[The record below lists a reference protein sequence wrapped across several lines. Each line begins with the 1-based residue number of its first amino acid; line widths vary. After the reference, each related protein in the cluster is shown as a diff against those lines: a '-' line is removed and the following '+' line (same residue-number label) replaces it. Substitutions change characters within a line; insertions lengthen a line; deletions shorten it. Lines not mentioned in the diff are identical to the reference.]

1 MATKEELFKT
11 NPPKGTKA
19 WSEKEDAQQAQ
30 KGTQQYVDGTAVV
43 NTPQHQQKK
52 EEEKKNIVDNTKK
65 NHQLATNVQRKRY
78 QPNYYQHV
86 KDDLI
91 DITEKKEE
99 KKEET
104 KQQSETPV
112 KQQDN
117 TIDPKEVKKEL
128 NELVY
133 GVPLYHND
141 SPVGYKKTDAP
152 AQQQQNV
159 EKQQSE
165 TPAQQQHHRPS
176 IKTKGIPTDEE
187 LLQYAPESE
196 ISSNTTKKEEKKEVT
211 KEANYDVPEQEFD
224 PMGYKRGNKQ
234 IQVENPSKPA
244 STPAPAKEE
253 VTKEETVKTPSEEEV
268 KQSEV
273 ESETQ
278 SKPADNT
285 ADGKKSLS
293 YVEMY
298 EQLNPK
304 PDPEQIKKQLKRQ
317 RTRNIISAIGD
328 GVSALSNLHFTTKG
342 APNMYDGKN
351 TLTEKSQARYD
362 KLMKGYKD
370 DLEAWRQGRM
380 KAEQLD
386 KEWNHRADREKV
398 TDDQWRQSFEH
409 TKSQAE
415 VTNKFN
421 KDKFDYEK
429 TKNSEVHELNK
440 DKHEEDKRQFDE
452 NMQLQWAKLNTEKDK
467 NAADTAYKTYIMNG
481 GKNSDKNKRTVLS
494 AEGGYDVS
502 IHPGVWEN
510 AVPQLFNIMMEEGID
525 PYPNL
530 SGTMKANAL
539 KEMTPEE
546 IENFVKG
553 QWQKSSRAV
562 ALIQHMSELD
572 PYNME
577 NASGSFDK
585 QLGNFTIPYQQWK
598 EEIDNIFNKMMDD
611 GGYGVYNENDA
622 ELVKASKIK
631 NLSTAEKEK
640 IITDHWQKS
649 PQAKDYIYEISR
661 SSIDDDNTMP
671 GVSNNNSDNTMP
683 GVK

>member
-43 NTPQHQQKK
+43 NTLQQKK
-52 EEEKKNIVDNTKK
+52 EDEKKNIVDNTKK
-65 NHQLATNVQRKRY
+65 NPQLATNVQRKRY

-176 IKTKGIPTDEE
+176 IKTKGLPTDEE

-234 IQVENPSKPA
+234 IQVDVPSKPV
-244 STPAPAKEE
+244 STPTPAKEE

-328 GVSALSNLHFTTKG
+328 GVSALSNLHFTSKG

-421 KDKFDYEK
+421 QDKFDYEK

-440 DKHEEDKRQFDE
+440 EKHEEDKRQFDE

-494 AEGGYDVS
+494 AEGGNDVS
-502 IHPGVWEN
+502 IHTGVWEN

-553 QWQKSSRAV
+553 QWQKSPRAV

-622 ELVKASKIK
+622 ELFKASKIN

-640 IITDHWQKS
+640 IITDHWQES
-649 PQAKDYIYEISR
+649 PQAKDYIYKISR

-671 GVSNNNSDNTMP
+671 GVSNSNSDNTMP
-683 GVK
+683 GVKK

>member
-1 MATKEELFKT
+1 MATKEELFK
-11 NPPKGTKA
+11 NNSPKGSKA

-30 KGTQQYVDGTAVV
+30 KGTQQYVDGTAV
-43 NTPQHQQKK
+43 
-52 EEEKKNIVDNTKK
+52 
-65 NHQLATNVQRKRY
+65 
-78 QPNYYQHV
+78 
-86 KDDLI
+86 
-91 DITEKKEE
+91 
-99 KKEET
+99 
-104 KQQSETPV
+104 
-112 KQQDN
+112 
-117 TIDPKEVKKEL
+117 
-128 NELVY
+128 
-133 GVPLYHND
+133 
-141 SPVGYKKTDAP
+141 
-152 AQQQQNV
+152 
-159 EKQQSE
+159 
-165 TPAQQQHHRPS
+165 
-176 IKTKGIPTDEE
+176 
-187 LLQYAPESE
+187 
-196 ISSNTTKKEEKKEVT
+196 
-211 KEANYDVPEQEFD
+211 
-224 PMGYKRGNKQ
+224 
-234 IQVENPSKPA
+234 SKPA
-244 STPAPAKEE
+244 STPTPTKEV

-285 ADGKKSLS
+285 ADGKKPLS

-298 EQLNPK
+298 DQLNPK

-362 KLMKGYKD
+362 KLMKDYKD

-386 KEWNHRADREKV
+386 KEWNHRAERERIV
-398 TDDQWRQSFEH
+398 DDQWRQSFEH
-409 TKSQAE
+409 TKSQAQI
-415 VTNKFN
+415 TNEFN
-421 KDKFDYEK
+421 QNKFDYEK

-440 DKHEEDKRQFDE
+440 EKHEEDKRQFDE
-452 NMQLQWAKLNTEKDK
+452 NMQLLWAKLNAEKDK

-494 AEGGYDVS
+494 AEGGNDVS
-502 IHPGVWEN
+502 IHTGVWEN

-530 SGTMKANAL
+530 SGAMKANAL

-553 QWQKSSRAV
+553 QWQKSPRAV

-577 NASGSFDK
+577 SASDSFDK

-622 ELVKASKIK
+622 ELVKTSKIK

-640 IITDHWQKS
+640 IITAHWQKS
-649 PQAKDYIYEISR
+649 PQAKDYIQQISK

>member
-11 NPPKGTKA
+11 NPPKGSKA

-43 NTPQHQQKK
+43 NPPQQKK
-52 EEEKKNIVDNTKK
+52 D
-65 NHQLATNVQRKRY
+65 
-78 QPNYYQHV
+78 
-86 KDDLI
+86 
-91 DITEKKEE
+91 EE

-104 KQQSETPV
+104 KQQSETP
-112 KQQDN
+112 
-117 TIDPKEVKKEL
+117 
-128 NELVY
+128 
-133 GVPLYHND
+133 
-141 SPVGYKKTDAP
+141 
-152 AQQQQNV
+152 
-159 EKQQSE
+159 
-165 TPAQQQHHRPS
+165 AQQQHYRPS
-176 IKTKGIPTDEE
+176 IKTKGLPTDEE

-211 KEANYDVPEQEFD
+211 KEANYDIPEQEFD

-234 IQVENPSKPA
+234 IQVEIPSKPA
-244 STPAPAKEE
+244 STPTPAKEE
-253 VTKEETVKTPSEEEV
+253 TIKTPSEEEV

-278 SKPADNT
+278 SKPAD
-285 ADGKKSLS
+285 KKSLS

-351 TLTEKSQARYD
+351 TMTAASQARYD
-362 KLMKGYKD
+362 KLMKDYQD
-370 DLEAWRQGRM
+370 NLEAWRQGRM

-415 VTNKFN
+415 ATNKFN
-421 KDKFDYEK
+421 QDKFDYEK

-494 AEGGYDVS
+494 AEGGNDVS
-502 IHPGVWEN
+502 IHTGVWEN
-510 AVPQLFNIMMEEGID
+510 AVPQLFNIMMDEGID

-530 SGTMKANAL
+530 SGAKKANAL

-553 QWQKSSRAV
+553 QWQKSPRAV
-562 ALIQHMSELD
+562 ALIQHMGELD

-577 NASGSFDK
+577 STSGSFDK
-585 QLGNFTIPYQQWK
+585 QLGNYTIPYQQWK
-598 EEIDNIFNKMMDD
+598 NEIDNIFNKMMDD

-622 ELVKASKIK
+622 ELIKVSKIK

-640 IITDHWQKS
+640 IITAHWQKS
-649 PQAKDYIYEISR
+649 PQAKDYIQQISK

>member
-19 WSEKEDAQQAQ
+19 WSEKEDTQQAQ

-65 NHQLATNVQRKRY
+65 NPQLATNVQRKRY

-91 DITEKKEE
+91 DITE

-165 TPAQQQHHRPS
+165 TPVKQQHYRPYV
-176 IKTKGIPTDEE
+176 KTKGLPTDEE

-196 ISSNTTKKEEKKEVT
+196 ISSNTTKKEEKKEAT

-224 PMGYKRGNKQ
+224 PMGYKRGNKE
-234 IQVENPSKPA
+234 IQVDVPSKPV
-244 STPAPAKEE
+244 STPTPAKEE

-328 GVSALSNLHFTTKG
+328 GVSALSNLHFTSKG

-362 KLMKGYKD
+362 KLMKDYKD

-421 KDKFDYEK
+421 QDKFDYEK

-440 DKHEEDKRQFDE
+440 EKHEEDKRQFDE
-452 NMQLQWAKLNTEKDK
+452 NMDLQWAKLNAEKDK
-467 NAADTAYKTYIMNG
+467 NEADKTYKTYIMNGGG

-494 AEGGYDVS
+494 AEGGNDVS
-502 IHPGVWEN
+502 IHTGVWEN

-553 QWQKSSRAV
+553 QWQKSPRAV

>member
-43 NTPQHQQKK
+43 NTPQQKK
-52 EEEKKNIVDNTKK
+52 EDEKKNIVDNTKK
-65 NHQLATNVQRKRY
+65 NPQLATNVQRKRY

-91 DITEKKEE
+91 DITE

-152 AQQQQNV
+152 AQQQ
-159 EKQQSE
+159 
-165 TPAQQQHHRPS
+165 HHRPS
-176 IKTKGIPTDEE
+176 IKTKGLPTDEE

-224 PMGYKRGNKQ
+224 PMGYKRGNKE
-234 IQVENPSKPA
+234 IQVDVPSKPV
-244 STPAPAKEE
+244 STPTPAKEE

-278 SKPADNT
+278 SKPADNTADNT

-362 KLMKGYKD
+362 KLMKDYKD

-380 KAEQLD
+380 KAEQMD
-386 KEWNHRADREKV
+386 QEMQWRKDQADRAQDNWEKQFDANEEARKQAQKNHEDAVAYKKERDAKDDEAKAAAAKQAQKNADREYNYKTSQGNQTSKDEEKDVIYLNDGEKAIAIDPKKWKNNYHNLYGKLVEEGVIKEQRGTTPTSDQMEAAVKRYWKKSSNV
-398 TDDQWRQSFEH
+398 TQDLLDLSDNH
-409 TKSQAE
+409 
-415 VTNKFN
+415 NG
-421 KDKFDYEK
+421 FD
-429 TKNSEVHELNK
+429 
-440 DKHEEDKRQFDE
+440 RQFGDI
-452 NMQLQWAKLNTEKDK
+452 N
-467 NAADTAYKTYIMNG
+467 
-481 GKNSDKNKRTVLS
+481 
-494 AEGGYDVS
+494 
-502 IHPGVWEN
+502 
-510 AVPQLFNIMMEEGID
+510 
-525 PYPNL
+525 
-530 SGTMKANAL
+530 
-539 KEMTPEE
+539 
-546 IENFVKG
+546 
-553 QWQKSSRAV
+553 
-562 ALIQHMSELD
+562 
-572 PYNME
+572 
-577 NASGSFDK
+577 
-585 QLGNFTIPYQQWK
+585 IPYAVWV
-598 EEIDNIFNKMMDD
+598 EEFDNIFDAMMKD
-611 GGYGVYNENDA
+611 GGFGVYEDSDVQ
-622 ELVKASKIK
+622 LVRQSKIA
-631 NLSTAEKEK
+631 NLKPEKK
-640 IITDHWQKS
+640 QQIILEHLQES
-649 PQAKDYIYEISR
+649 PSALRYLNEITGGDFSQY
-661 SSIDDDNTMP
+661 IDDDNTMP